1 MNLLSRFRSKV
12 LLATFFLASF
22 TILPGF
28 AQVAINPQIGLS
40 ASTLSTDPQGSE
52 ASARFGYQIG
62 ASLRIGG
69 RLHFQPGIFLQRT
82 GTQLKT
88 QSEVDLSTIKDEVDL
103 QAIFVSAGL
112 GYNLIE
118 TQPATLR
125 LTAGLGGTAILD
137 VQNND
142 LGLDIDNFNVILIGT
157 PVGVGLDLLGL
168 ITVDLSYEFG
178 LTNVFDD
185 LFGIQV
191 DATNNVLR
199 LNVGLLF

>member
-1 MNLLSRFRSKV
+1 MSSIFHFEMKILFI
-12 LLATFFLASF
+12 AFFLVSF
-22 TILPGF
+22 TIPTGY

-40 ASTLSTDPQGSE
+40 ASTLSSDPQGSE

-62 ASLRIGG
+62 ASLRIGN
-69 RLHFQPGIFLQRT
+69 RLHLQPGIYLQRT
-82 GTQLKT
+82 GTALKT
-88 QSEVDLSTIKDEVDL
+88 RSEIDLNTIKDEVDL
-103 QAIFVSAGL
+103 QAIFVSAGI
-112 GYNLIE
+112 GYKLIE

-157 PVGVGLDLLGL
+157 PVGLGLDLLGFV
-168 ITVDLSYEFG
+168 TVDLSYEFG